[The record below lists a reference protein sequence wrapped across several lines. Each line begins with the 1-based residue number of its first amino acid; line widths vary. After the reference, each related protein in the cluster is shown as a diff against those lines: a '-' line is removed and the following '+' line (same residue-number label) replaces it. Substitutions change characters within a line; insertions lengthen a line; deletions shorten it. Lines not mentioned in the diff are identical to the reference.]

1 MTHQPAIGG
10 GTENL
15 LEQVCRRNQS
25 DITSYGR
32 QNVKSL
38 VLPKKFAAKVLTIF
52 DPKLI

>member
-10 GTENL
+10 GTGNL

-25 DITSYGR
+25 DVTLYGR

-38 VLPKKFAAKVLTIF
+38 VLPKNFAAGVLAVF
-52 DPKLI
+52 HPKLI